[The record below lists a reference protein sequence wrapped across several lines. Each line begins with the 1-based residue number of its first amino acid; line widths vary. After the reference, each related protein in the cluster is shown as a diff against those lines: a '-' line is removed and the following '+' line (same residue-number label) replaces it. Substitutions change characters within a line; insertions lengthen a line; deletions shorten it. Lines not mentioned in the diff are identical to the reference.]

1 MEIKKIHYMYYKMKA
16 EYKITKAVL
25 TMTMLK
31 LLKDSILFE
40 VENEKQIVNYRV
52 NIVKWLLD

>member
-1 MEIKKIHYMYYKMKA
+1 MYYKMKA
-16 EYKITKAVL
+16 EYKTTKAVL
-25 TMTMLK
+25 TMTMLE

-52 NIVKWLLD
+52 NIIKWLLD